1 MPSKTDPFAERKLF
15 GRKIG
20 RRLGVGRQQL
30 FDTLFPSID
39 IKEYLKGKETPIH
52 PKTLFDKKYKNIHIE
67 IGFGD
72 GDMLRQ
78 AHVQNTEIGYIGCE
92 PFMNG
97 VCNLLNAIKDNDLS
111 NTRLWQDD
119 ALVLLAQLEEN
130 SVDRLYIMNPD
141 PWPKKRHYKR
151 RVVRPETLDLFAK
164 VLKKDALLIMTTDV
178 DDLAEW
184 MVTQA
189 SNHPDFDWQA
199 NDQTDWQTAPKDWI
213 QTKYEKKGIEAG
225 RVQTYLI
232 FKRQ

>member
-1 MPSKTDPFAERKLF
+1 MHSKTDPFATRKLF

-20 RRLGVGRQQL
+20 RRLGVKRQEL
-30 FDTLFPSID
+30 FDTLFPRID
-39 IKEYLKGKETPIH
+39 IKEILKTKEAPVH
-52 PKTLFDKKYKNIHIE
+52 PNDLFEKPYKEIHIE

-78 AHVQNTEIGYIGCE
+78 AHVQNRDIGYIGCE

-97 VCNLLNAIKDNDLS
+97 VCNLLTAIKENDLS
-111 NTRLWQDD
+111 NIRLWQDD
-119 ALVLLAQLEEN
+119 ALVLLTQLEEN

-164 VLKKDALLIMTTDV
+164 ILKKDALLIMTTDV

-189 SNHPDFDWQA
+189 SNHPNFDWQA
-199 NDQTDWQTAPKDWI
+199 NCQADWQTPPKGWI
-213 QTKYEKKGIEAG
+213 QTKYEKKGIAAG